1 MPKEIVL
8 SMMVIVPKKNGR
20 GWTDLRLLGG
30 DGCLINM
37 QA

>member
-8 SMMVIVPKKNGR
+8 SMMVIVPKKSGR